1 MDKDCLGCRIVS
13 GSGLIGAA
21 AYIAHQSK
29 KSVNKWG
36 RLFMQ
41 ISSFGFASV
50 GAARL
55 LNIYPFNVTHKNLQL
70 EKKQEGS

>member
-1 MDKDCLGCRIVS
+1 
-13 GSGLIGAA
+13 
-21 AYIAHQSK
+21 
-29 KSVNKWG
+29 
-36 RLFMQ
+36 MQ
-41 ISSFGFASV
+41 ITSFGTEFQMKVSFYIMQNDFYLLGFASV

>member
-1 MDKDCLGCRIVS
+1 MDKDCLGCRIIS

-29 KSVNKWG
+29 KSVHKWG
-36 RLFMQ
+36 TLFMQ
-41 ISSFGFASV
+41 ITSIGFATV

-55 LNIYPFNVTHKNLQL
+55 LNIYPFNITHKNMQL
-70 EKKQEGS
+70 EEKQERS

>member
-1 MDKDCLGCRIVS
+1 
-13 GSGLIGAA
+13 
-21 AYIAHQSK
+21 
-29 KSVNKWG
+29 
-36 RLFMQ
+36 MQ
-41 ISSFGFASV
+41 ITSFGTEFQMKSIFLMQNDFYLLGFASV